1 MKKRFKNIATTI
13 IGLFVAL
20 SATSVYFWGD
30 LIALTLG
37 YEESFS
43 ISVLEYATLL
53 ILSWVFVSAKDT
65 LLEGLFFK
73 LFKIKSTE

>member
-1 MKKRFKNIATTI
+1 MKTRFKNIATTL
-13 IGLFVAL
+13 IGLFVAF
-20 SATSVYFWGD
+20 SATCVYFWGD

-73 LFKIKSTE
+73 LFKIKKKE